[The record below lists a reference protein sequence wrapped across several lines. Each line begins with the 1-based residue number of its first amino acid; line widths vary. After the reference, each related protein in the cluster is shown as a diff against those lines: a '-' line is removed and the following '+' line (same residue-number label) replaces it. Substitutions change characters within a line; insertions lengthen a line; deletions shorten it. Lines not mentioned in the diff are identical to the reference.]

1 MEENEDIKL
10 HKPHTVE
17 PLSLSSCRMWDSETK
32 PDCHPCSRDIY
43 AYTYFESRW
52 FYSFSAIMKCVIKS
66 KKPFKMVHRYQL
78 SSSWARSTSIK
89 NPSKHYLARSQRAT
103 MKKTSICVVQT
114 FEERDLLFLS
124 SSHHRSFVKQ
134 IQQKSNRLL
143 SVDTSPRLSLAGPKA
158 SKIQIIIQQLRSNIK
173 YLWDSNPLN
182 RFLHSRLVRWAQLVL
197 SCTLLDIFF
206 LHENITEK
214 KTSETIPV
222 FCCCN

>member
-103 MKKTSICVVQT
+103 MKKTSISLWKLCRANIWRTRSSFFV
-114 FEERDLLFLS
+114 FLTS
-124 SSHHRSFVKQ
+124 SFVRQ
-134 IQQKSNRLL
+134 ANTTEIQS
-143 SVDTSPRLSLAGPKA
+143 
-158 SKIQIIIQQLRSNIK
+158 IIICWHITPSLS
-173 YLWDSNPLN
+173 
-182 RFLHSRLVRWAQLVL
+182 RWAKSVENPNNYSTIKIKHQ
-197 SCTLLDIFF
+197 IFVR
-206 LHENITEK
+206 LEST
-214 KTSETIPV
+214 
-222 FCCCN
+222 